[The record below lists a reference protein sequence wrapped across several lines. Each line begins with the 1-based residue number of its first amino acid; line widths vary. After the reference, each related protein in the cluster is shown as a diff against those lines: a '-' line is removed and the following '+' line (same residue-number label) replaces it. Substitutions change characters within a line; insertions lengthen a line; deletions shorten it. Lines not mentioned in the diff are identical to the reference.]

1 MRVVFADTVGLLA
14 IWDDRD
20 QWHQQASVVYAELL
34 AANARI
40 LTTTYVLLE
49 CGNAAARRPYRD
61 ALIQLRQKLR
71 LNGLLIS
78 PCEADCEVAWNA
90 FERQSAPSAGI
101 VDHIS
106 FGVMRRLGI
115 HEVFTND
122 RHFAATGFQVLF

>member
-20 QWHQQASVVYAELL
+20 QWHQQASVVYAEL
-34 AANARI
+34 
-40 LTTTYVLLE
+40 
-49 CGNAAARRPYRD
+49 
-61 ALIQLRQKLR
+61 
-71 LNGLLIS
+71 
-78 PCEADCEVAWNA
+78 

-106 FGVMRRLGI
+106 FGVMRRLGV

-122 RHFAATGFQVLF
+122 RHFAAAGFQVLI

>member
-1 MRVVFADTVGLLA
+1 MRVVFADTVSLLA

-71 LNGLLIS
+71 RNGLLLS
-78 PCEADCEVAWNA
+78 PLKPIVRSLGMPSNA
-90 FERQSAPSAGI
+90 KVRQAQGSSITFPSESCG
-101 VDHIS
+101 
-106 FGVMRRLGI
+106 G
-115 HEVFTND
+115 
-122 RHFAATGFQVLF
+122 